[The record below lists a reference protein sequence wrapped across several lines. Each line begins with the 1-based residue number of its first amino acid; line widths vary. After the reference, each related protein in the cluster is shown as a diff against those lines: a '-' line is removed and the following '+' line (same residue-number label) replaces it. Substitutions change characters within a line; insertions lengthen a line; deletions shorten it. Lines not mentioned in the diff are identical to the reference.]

1 MSQVGRISGP
11 LLNANLE
18 RNGIDLKITNTA
30 SSTPVLKFD
39 VTGKRIGIGT
49 DNPISEL
56 QVPSSLNVQNL
67 IATGTVSVAD
77 FTLSNQEINVNS
89 GNIIVNSGSL
99 IEASAVATDAIKIE
113 ENNIYG
119 TTSNEPIELK
129 PSDSYWNEQDS
140 IVADDRATGD
150 RFGRSVAISG
160 DYAIVGSNLDDDG
173 GLSSGSAY
181 IFKRTG
187 NTWTQQQKLTADDAA
202 GSDYFGTSVAI
213 DGDTV
218 IVGAS
223 QDSHGVSAGG
233 SAYIFTRTG
242 STWTQQQKI
251 IPTDLTTF
259 SNFGFSVDI
268 QGDTV
273 VIGARFLNFDN
284 NPSQKYGA
292 AYVWTRSGSTWT
304 QQQRLE
310 HPTPVSFDGFG
321 ASVAISGN
329 TIAVGVTGRDVSPSV
344 TSTGSVCVFTISG
357 STWTLQ
363 QELVAND
370 PQAGAQFG
378 AKVDIDGDN
387 IAVGVPFHNIDG
399 VGSAGSVYVFTR
411 TGSTWTQQQKII
423 PDNPAANSYFGN
435 SVGIQG
441 NTLFFGWPKT
451 YSNGDGSVFIYKR
464 TNNVWSLTQTLI
476 SSDTATNK
484 TGYEYGES
492 IGVHNGSIIIGESG
506 NTNAEGAAYIFTELF
521 PKIDIQSDLDV
532 DENLHATGNI
542 TFGGTITLGSDA
554 QDDVTFAAD
563 VASNIVPDVDNF
575 YIFGRDTGLDSTT
588 QRLGDT
594 TVDDVTATNA
604 VGDAVIINGVNYALG
619 VGNSFFVAEHGDDT
633 NRGDHPQGAFRT
645 IKHALSAVDS
655 SAGGPTTIHIAAG
668 TYTEEF
674 PLTVPSQ
681 TNIVGA
687 GFREVEIKPTTAT
700 QDKDCFLLTGETT
713 VSNVTL
719 MDYFYNSSND
729 TGYGFRFA
737 NNAITSTRS
746 PYIQNVSV
754 ITKGTPITV
763 TASTTLSVNA
773 QETNPRGITFNND
786 GTKMF
791 IVGTTGD
798 DVNEYTVSTGFD
810 LSSTVTFVDSFAV
823 TQCPNPTAV
832 KFNTD
837 GTKMFVTGVGN
848 NNVHEYAL
856 STGFDVSTASFTQTL
871 VTTVDN
877 DNFGLDFN
885 NDGTKMYITGNST
898 DSIYE
903 FNLSS
908 AFNISTAT
916 LNQSV
921 YLNAIDD
928 EPFGIEFN
936 TDGTRM
942 FIVGTKGN
950 GVDEFKLTTGFDIST
965 ATHMG
970 FYFVGNNPSGI
981 HISPDG
987 TKMFIIGNV
996 SDLVKSYDLGTSYRV
1011 SQDGDPRGFEVGNAG
1026 RGALVDG
1033 SVLDANSTQASML
1046 FHSVT
1051 FITPGAIGLRMKDG
1065 VRVEWLNSFTY
1076 FADVG
1081 IKAEN
1086 GSTGFVSPHD
1096 GSTRNYGAEIRSIG
1110 SANVYGNQG
1119 AVADGSDCLMY
1130 LIQHNMAYI
1139 GTGGNKEND
1148 KTLRVE
1154 ANETVE
1160 LNSGKIYFQTTDAQ
1174 GKFKVGDNFFADF
1187 ETGTTSIDANTVA
1200 FDTLSEIRINTGSET
1215 TFIDGTRI
1223 DTGNIVISGNKIS
1236 SSTGNLVFDS
1246 ITNHDIR
1253 SDVTMSGKLDIS
1265 GNFSIGQSLTRIG
1278 DQLSDT
1284 VTFNMDLDQDLKPGS
1299 GGLRSLGSDHQT
1311 WKDIFVSEAN
1321 IDDIRFF
1328 DNVITTTASNTDLE
1342 FSANGT
1348 GNILLSSNNLE
1359 VDNNLEAGKL
1369 IVPSLTYIGNT
1380 TQTGDIATNGKEI
1393 IGTLTVDN
1401 INVSR
1406 DAFLKQ
1412 IDIVGGNITNTVTN
1426 SDLTLTAIG
1435 TGKVRIPGNNVKI
1448 DNDISVDTYTVGG
1461 NIFFTGDV
1469 DSNVYSTDNIRI
1481 FQNNIETTQSNS
1493 DLELRGTGTGSV
1505 LVENL
1510 FFNNRTITSGPPG
1523 VTNGRINFA
1532 PAGNLILSGT
1542 GALKFPVGNSNQRRN
1557 ETGDVRFNSQLGVFE
1572 GFSTGTVTFGGVFS
1586 DDQQTSVK
1594 VHPTNNHLDFNVDGS
1609 LVGTINIAQVE
1620 MPGLQADDVLID
1632 GKKITTVVSNSDLE
1646 LTPNGTG
1653 AVNIIGNTINLSSL
1667 SSGIIKN
1674 DSTGALTISA
1684 TDDGYHKIGG
1694 TFGVRIPT
1702 GDNSNRDAGD
1712 SVPNQIGDTRY
1723 NTTSGG
1729 FLETWD
1735 GSVWQVSA
1743 GGGGETVS
1751 QEEMENLILEFSL
1764 ALG

>member
-18 RNGIDLKITNTA
+18 RNGIDLKISNT
-30 SSTPVLKFD
+30 SSSSPVLKFD
-39 VTGKRIGIGT
+39 VTNNRIGVGT
-49 DNPISEL
+49 DNPISDL
-56 QVPSSLNVQNL
+56 QVPASLNTTNL
-67 IATGTVSVAD
+67 IATNIVNVAD
-77 FTLSNQEINVNS
+77 FTLANREINVNT
-89 GNIIVNSGSL
+89 GNIEINSGSI

-119 TTSNEPIELK
+119 TTSNEPIELI
-129 PSDSYWNEQDS
+129 PSANQEH
-140 IVADDRATGD
+140 V
-150 RFGRSVAISG
+150 ISG
-160 DYAIVGSNLDDDG
+160 DRYWQFTSTEVNQ
-173 GLSSGSAY
+173 SGA
-181 IFKRTG
+181 G
-187 NTWTQQQKLTADDAA
+187 NTGFWLQY
-202 GSDYFGTSVAI
+202 DY
-213 DGDTV
+213 
-218 IVGAS
+218 
-223 QDSHGVSAGG
+223 
-233 SAYIFTRTG
+233 
-242 STWTQQQKI
+242 
-251 IPTDLTTF
+251 
-259 SNFGFSVDI
+259 
-268 QGDTV
+268 
-273 VIGARFLNFDN
+273 
-284 NPSQKYGA
+284 
-292 AYVWTRSGSTWT
+292 
-304 QQQRLE
+304 
-310 HPTPVSFDGFG
+310 GFG
-321 ASVAISGN
+321 YIYSSTFDSTQTWGINFSSISTENNTALVAGRVPIDNSPGGGDYIKLENNDITIVFRLNGN
-329 TIAVGVTGRDVSPSV
+329 AGYGGPDRTLYRNLILVYNSLDTYDMAGKT
-344 TSTGSVCVFTISG
+344 FTI
-357 STWTLQ
+357 TR
-363 QELVAND
+363 AND
-370 PQAGAQFG
+370 YTALLA
-378 AKVDIDGDN
+378 
-387 IAVGVPFHNIDG
+387 
-399 VGSAGSVYVFTR
+399 Y
-411 TGSTWTQQQKII
+411 
-423 PDNPAANSYFGN
+423 
-435 SVGIQG
+435 
-441 NTLFFGWPKT
+441 KT
-451 YSNGDGSVFIYKR
+451 
-464 TNNVWSLTQTLI
+464 
-476 SSDTATNK
+476 
-484 TGYEYGES
+484 
-492 IGVHNGSIIIGESG
+492 
-506 NTNAEGAAYIFTELF
+506 
-521 PKIDIQSDLDV
+521 DIQSDLDV

-563 VASNIVPDVDNF
+563 VASDIVPDVDNF

-594 TVDDVTATNA
+594 TVDQITATTA
-604 VGDAVIINGVNYALG
+604 IGDAVNINGVNYALA
-619 VGNSFFVAEHGDDT
+619 VGNSFYVAEHGDDT

-687 GFREVEIKPTTAT
+687 GFREVIIKPTVAT
-700 QDKDCFLLTGETT
+700 QDKDCFLLTGETNIL
-713 VSNVTL
+713 NVTL

-987 TKMFIIGNV
+987 TKMFIIGNGT
-996 SDLVKSYDLGTSYRV
+996 DLVKSYDLGTSYRV

-1076 FADVG
+1076 FADIG

-1110 SANVYGNQG
+1110 SANVYGRQG

-1148 KTLRVE
+1148 KTLRIE

-1200 FDTLSEIRINTGSET
+1200 FDALSEIRINTGNDT
-1215 TFIDGTRI
+1215 TFIDGTKI
-1223 DTGNIVISGNKIS
+1223 DTGNLVLSGNKIS
-1236 SSTGNLVFDS
+1236 SSTGNLIFDA
-1246 ITNHDIR
+1246 ITKHDIR
-1253 SDVTMSGKLDIS
+1253 SNVSMSGKLDIT
-1265 GNFSIGQSLTRIG
+1265 GNFTIGQSLTRIG
-1278 DQLSDT
+1278 DELTDT
-1284 VTFNMDLDQDLKPGS
+1284 VSFNVDLDQDLKPGD
-1299 GGLRSLGSDHQT
+1299 GGLRSLGSTSKRWQNV
-1311 WKDIFVSEAN
+1311 FVSEAN
-1321 IDDIRFF
+1321 IGDVKIF
-1328 DNVITTTASNTDLE
+1328 DNVITTTVSNADLE
-1342 FSANGT
+1342 FVANGT
-1348 GNILLSSNNLE
+1348 GNILLADNNFK
-1359 VDNNLEAGKL
+1359 VDNNLNAGKL
-1369 IVPSLTYIGNT
+1369 TIPDLSYTGNI
-1380 TQTGDIATNGKEI
+1380 TQTGDIFTNGQEI
-1393 IGTLTVDN
+1393 TGTVTTN
-1401 INVSR
+1401 KINVGR

-1426 SDLTLTAIG
+1426 SDLILNAIG
-1435 TGKVRIPGNNVKI
+1435 TGKVRVPGNNVKI
-1448 DNDISVDTYTVGG
+1448 ENDISVGTYTVGG

-1469 DSNVYSTDNIRI
+1469 SSNVYSTDNIRI
-1481 FQNNIETTQSNS
+1481 FQNNVETTQSNS
-1493 DLELRGTGTGSV
+1493 DLELRGSGTGSV

-1510 FFNNRTITSGPPG
+1510 FFKNRTITSGPPG
-1523 VTNGRINFA
+1523 VNNGKIVLA
-1532 PAGNLILSGT
+1532 PADNLVISGT
-1542 GALKFPVGNSNQRRN
+1542 GSLKFPVGNSNQRRN
-1557 ETGDVRFNSQLGVFE
+1557 ETGDIRFNTSTGVFE
-1572 GFSTGTVTFGGVFS
+1572 GFSTGNVTFGGIFS
-1586 DDQQTSVK
+1586 DDQQTSVQA
-1594 VHPTNNHLDFNVDGS
+1594 HPTNNHLDFNVDG
-1609 LVGTINIAQVE
+1609 LQVGTINIAQVE
-1620 MPGLQADDVLID
+1620 MPGLQTDDILID
-1632 GKKITTVVSNSDLE
+1632 GKKITTNVSNSDLE
-1646 LTPNGTG
+1646 LTPNGNG
-1653 AVNIIGNTINLSSL
+1653 SVNIIGNTINLSNL
-1667 SSGIIKN
+1667 SSGIIEN
-1674 DSTGALTISA
+1674 DTTGALTISA
-1684 TDDGYHKIGG
+1684 TDEGYHKIGG
-1694 TFGVRIPT
+1694 TFGVRMPIGT
-1702 GDNSNRDAGD
+1702 TAQRGSG
-1712 SVPNQIGDTRY
+1712 NQIGDTRY
-1723 NTTSGG
+1723 NTTESYM
-1729 FLETWD
+1729 ETWD

-1743 GGGGETVS
+1743 GGGGETIS
-1751 QEEMENLILEFSL
+1751 AETMENLILEFTL

>member
-140 IVADDRATGD
+140 IVAGD
-150 RFGRSVAISG
+150 PEAADEFGISADISG
-160 DYAIVGSNLDDDG
+160 DYAIVGAFQSDDAG
-173 GLSSGSAY
+173 ASTGSAY

-187 NTWTQQQKLTADDAA
+187 NTWTQQQKLLADDAA
-202 GSDYFGTSVAI
+202 QTAYFGTSVAI

-218 IVGAS
+218 IVGAT
-223 QDSHGVSAGG
+223 GVASNAGA
-233 SAYIFTRTG
+233 AYIFTRTG
-242 STWTQQQKI
+242 NTWTQQQKI
-251 IPTDLTTF
+251 VPADLTPN
-259 SNFGFSVDI
+259 SQFGTSVDI
-268 QGDTV
+268 QAETV
-273 VIGARFLNFDN
+273 VIGAWNHRVDGTQ
-284 NPSQKYGA
+284 STQYGA

-304 QQQRLE
+304 QQQKLE
-310 HPTPVSFDGFG
+310 HPSPVIFDGFG
-321 ASVAISGN
+321 RSVSLAGN
-329 TIAVGVTGRDVSPSV
+329 TIAVGVPGRELPSYNAN
-344 TSTGSVCVFTISG
+344 GSVVVFTITG
-357 STWTLQ
+357 STWSVQ
-363 QELVAND
+363 QEIVPSD
-370 PQAGAQFG
+370 PTSLAQFG
-378 AKVDIDGDN
+378 RHVDNNGDD
-387 IAVGVPFHNIDG
+387 IIVGVPSQTVSGI
-399 VGSAGSVYVFTR
+399 AGAGAVYVFRR

-423 PDNPAANSYFGN
+423 EDTATSGSFFGT
-435 SVGIQG
+435 SVAIEG
-441 NTLFFGWPKT
+441 NTLLFGSTKPFV
-451 YSNGDGSVFIYKR
+451 SGDGTVLVYKR
-464 TNNVWSLTQTLI
+464 TNSVWSLAQTLV
-476 SSDTATNK
+476 SSDSATNK
-484 TGYEYGES
+484 FAYKFGDS
-492 IGVHNGSIIIGESG
+492 IGIDNGSVIIGESG
-506 NTNAEGAAYIFTELF
+506 NPGSTTNEGAAYIFTEAF
-521 PKIDIQSDLDV
+521 SKIDIQSDLDV
-532 DENLHATGNI
+532 DVNLHATGNI
-542 TFGGTITLGSDA
+542 TFGGTITLGSGVE
-554 QDDVTFAAD
+554 DDVTFAAD
-563 VASNIVPDVDNF
+563 VASDIVPDVDNF

-594 TVDDVTATNA
+594 IVDDVTATNA

-655 SAGGPTTIHIAAG
+655 SAGGPTTIHIMAG
-668 TYTEEF
+668 SYTEEF

-754 ITKGTPITV
+754 ITKGTPISV

-987 TKMFIIGNV
+987 TKMFIIGNGV
-996 SDLVKSYDLGTSYRV
+996 DLVKSYDLGTSYRV

-1139 GTGGNKEND
+1139 GTGSNKEND
-1148 KTLRVE
+1148 QTLRIE

-1223 DTGNIVISGNKIS
+1223 DTGNLLLSGNKIS

-1253 SDVTMSGKLDIS
+1253 SDVSMSGKLDIS

-1342 FSANGT
+1342 FAANGT

-1369 IVPSLTYIGNT
+1369 ILPSLTYIGNT
-1380 TQTGDIATNGKEI
+1380 TQTGDIATNEKEI

-1401 INVSR
+1401 INVAR

-1523 VTNGRINFA
+1523 VTNGKINFA

-1586 DDQQTSVK
+1586 DDQQTSVQ

-1653 AVNIIGNTINLSSL
+1653 TVNIIGNTINLSSL

-1723 NTTSGG
+1723 NNTGGG

-1735 GSVWQVSA
+1735 GNVWQVSA